1 MIEIAPSFL
10 NSDFLNLEREIS
22 KVSNADWLHCDI
34 MDGHFVP
41 NLTFGPMVVSA
52 LKKVTRLPLEA
63 HLMVEKPEIF
73 IPLYAQAGCR
83 RIIVQVETSLHLQR
97 LLQQIREFGCEAG
110 VALNPATT
118 LSYLEYVLEEVDLV
132 LIMTVNPGFGGQKLL
147 PSVIPKIRK
156 LREMID
162 SHGYSCKL
170 EVDGGVTWENA
181 QTLVKAGVNVI
192 VAGTLIYQ
200 DPNPGQAITR
210 LKNILEEV
218 KGGN

>member
-10 NSDFLNLEREIS
+10 NADFLNLEREIS

-52 LKKVTRLPLEA
+52 LKKVTQLPMEA
-63 HLMVEKPEIF
+63 HLMVEKPEDF
-73 IPLYAQAGCR
+73 VPLYAQAGCR
-83 RIIVQVETSLHLQR
+83 RIIIQVEAALHLQR

-118 LSYLEYVLEEVDLV
+118 LSCLDYVLEEVDLV
-132 LIMTVNPGFGGQKLL
+132 LLMTVNPGFGGQKLI
-147 PSVIPKIRK
+147 PSMIPKIQK
-156 LREMID
+156 LRQMID
-162 SHGYSCKL
+162 SQNYRCKI
-170 EVDGGVTWENA
+170 EVDGGVTWDNA

-192 VAGTLIYQ
+192 VAGTLIYR
-200 DPNPGQAITR
+200 DPDPGQAITR
-210 LKNILEEV
+210 LKNILE
-218 KGGN
+218 